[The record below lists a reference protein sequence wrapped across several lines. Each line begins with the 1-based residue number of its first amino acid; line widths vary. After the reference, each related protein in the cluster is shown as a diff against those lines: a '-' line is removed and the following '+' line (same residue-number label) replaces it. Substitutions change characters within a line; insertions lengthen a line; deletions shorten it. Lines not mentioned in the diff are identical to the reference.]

1 MSAPEELVVE
11 ELDDFEEDEGEES
24 EGEDF
29 SCEVHSDE
37 EEETQVAE
45 QEVDMCGM
53 CDTIIDGQYLTALE
67 NKFHPSCFVCVNCK
81 SEIKPG
87 QDFYERN
94 DKPLCVE
101 CHYLLYGYKCKICSE
116 FIRGQRLCWNE
127 DFFHFNCLKC
137 TGCEKQ
143 LCETDDL
150 KVINK
155 KDFVHVKCC

>member
-1 MSAPEELVVE
+1 MSAAEELVVE
-11 ELDDFEEDEGEES
+11 DLDDFEEEDDEDE
-24 EGEDF
+24 EDF
-29 SCEVHSDE
+29 SCEVHSDGE
-37 EEETQVAE
+37 EENVAE

-53 CDTIIDGQYLTALE
+53 CDTMIDGQYLTALD
-67 NKFHPSCFVCVNCK
+67 NKFHPHCFVCVNCK

-94 DKPLCVE
+94 DKPLCVD

-116 FIRGQRLCWNE
+116 FIRGQRLCWN
-127 DFFHFNCLKC
+127 DDVFHFNCVRC
-137 TGCEKQ
+137 TGCEKT

-150 KVINK
+150 KVVNK